1 MISRGLC
8 GKIILVITMKLLSP
22 AGNLQ
27 ALKVAVYN
35 GADEIYLGVNDFNA
49 RNNIDGFTTQSIK
62 EGVDFA
68 HLYGVKVL
76 LAINVLF
83 TDQEMQNA
91 VDVAVECANAGVD
104 AFIVQDLGF
113 AKLLREYYPNLQ
125 LHASTQAG
133 VHNLEGAKFF
143 ESLGFK
149 RIVLARETPL
159 DEIKRIKDNCNI
171 EIEYFVQGA
180 LCVGFSGNCYLSSYL
195 CSASGNRGR
204 CKQLCRLPYTLKFK
218 DKSIKKGYL
227 LSAKDFNLLSRLKQL
242 EQAGVDAVKIE
253 GRARRPYYVAV
264 CTREYRRALDGLK
277 ANQENLELAFNRNYT
292 QGYFD
297 GNGEI
302 VSVFN
307 NHIGIKI
314 GQVLNVNNGKK
325 FNEVIF
331 SSNREL
337 SPKSTFKFFDGDIEK
352 NTLTAFDLKAVG
364 KDKYKLTTTQSVSNG
379 LVVRLIVDDA
389 DEKKA
394 LSLSTLK
401 KVKLNI
407 SANENTPI
415 RAEFFVDGFKHE
427 VLGEVCQKA
436 KSSPITQQQV
446 LECFS
451 KSQYFEPDIELS
463 LGKVFLPKSQL
474 NEFRR
479 KVYESLFFAITSPY
493 HKNLSPV
500 KINLPKRV
508 APLCDFEFTDKVNG
522 SYKANIVIFSPEK
535 YERQDLLMFIEN
547 CKNQNKQAF
556 LQLPNYATYK
566 DVQFIKQLIKDLDVG
581 IVANNYYAINLA
593 KNTVI
598 GGGLNVYNGYTAEFF
613 NLPYITAENSVNGS
627 LVTEFA
633 YMTLLHCP
641 IKSHVGGNCKNC
653 NYKDGYYYLT
663 ESGKRLN
670 LTRKKLSSCTFYLN
684 K

>member
-76 LAINVLF
+76 LAINVLI

-159 DEIKRIKDNCNI
+159 DEIKRIKDLRIKFCKIDKSTVEIGKNCNI

-242 EQAGVDAVKIE
+242 EQAGVDAIKIE

-264 CTREYRRALDGLK
+264 CTREYRRALDGLN

-297 GNGEI
+297 GNGNI
-302 VSVFN
+302 ISVFN
-307 NHIGIKI
+307 
-314 GQVLNVNNGKK
+314 
-325 FNEVIF
+325 
-331 SSNREL
+331 
-337 SPKSTFKFFDGDIEK
+337 T
-352 NTLTAFDLKAVG
+352 
-364 KDKYKLTTTQSVSNG
+364 
-379 LVVRLIVDDA
+379 
-389 DEKKA
+389 
-394 LSLSTLK
+394 
-401 KVKLNI
+401 
-407 SANENTPI
+407 
-415 RAEFFVDGFKHE
+415 
-427 VLGEVCQKA
+427 
-436 KSSPITQQQV
+436 
-446 LECFS
+446 
-451 KSQYFEPDIELS
+451 
-463 LGKVFLPKSQL
+463 
-474 NEFRR
+474 
-479 KVYESLFFAITSPY
+479 
-493 HKNLSPV
+493 
-500 KINLPKRV
+500 
-508 APLCDFEFTDKVNG
+508 
-522 SYKANIVIFSPEK
+522 
-535 YERQDLLMFIEN
+535 
-547 CKNQNKQAF
+547 
-556 LQLPNYATYK
+556 
-566 DVQFIKQLIKDLDVG
+566 
-581 IVANNYYAINLA
+581 
-593 KNTVI
+593 
-598 GGGLNVYNGYTAEFF
+598 
-613 NLPYITAENSVNGS
+613 
-627 LVTEFA
+627 
-633 YMTLLHCP
+633 
-641 IKSHVGGNCKNC
+641 
-653 NYKDGYYYLT
+653 
-663 ESGKRLN
+663 
-670 LTRKKLSSCTFYLN
+670 
-684 K
+684 